1 MTLPGIQV
9 EIGIL
14 RTFAQIEVQRIDWGT
29 FREAGG
35 APHLLGRSLENLLA
49 SKTPEE
55 AEKRYWELENHVVV
69 QGQLF
74 SSAMPVISVILA
86 SLCDERPRY
95 VRISL
100 LELLFQIVSGEA
112 HESEVSSG
120 RPDLG
125 EECRELARTGLWLL
139 YRELKHGESEAA
151 RDVIE
156 RIEPDLGR
164 LTAYT

>member
-1 MTLPGIQV
+1 M

-14 RTFAQIEVQRIDWGT
+14 ETLAQIEIQRVEWHT

-35 APHLLGRSLENLLA
+35 NPQALGSSLEGLLA
-49 SKTPEE
+49 SKTPEN

-69 QGQLF
+69 QGQLY
-74 SSAMPVISVILA
+74 SSALPVVSVILA
-86 SLCDERPRY
+86 SLCDPFPRH

-112 HESEVSSG
+112 HESEVFSG

-125 EECRELARTGLWLL
+125 AECREIARSGLWLL
-139 YRELKHGESEAA
+139 YRELRHGESEAA
-151 RDVIE
+151 GEVIG
-156 RIEPDLGR
+156 RIETDPER
-164 LTAYT
+164 LAAFS

>member
-1 MTLPGIQV
+1 MRTL
-9 EIGIL
+9 
-14 RTFAQIEVQRIDWGT
+14 AQIEIQRINWRA

-35 APHLLGRSLENLLA
+35 APRALGSSLENLLA
-49 SKTPEE
+49 SETPGD
-55 AEKRYWELENHVVV
+55 ARKRYWKLENHVVV

-74 SSAMPVISVILA
+74 TSAIPVISVILA
-86 SLCDERPRY
+86 SLCDERPRH

-112 HESEVSSG
+112 HESEVSFG

-125 EECRELARTGLWLL
+125 EECREVARAGLWLL
-139 YRELKHGESEAA
+139 YRELEHGESEAA

-156 RIEPDLGR
+156 RIELDRTR
-164 LTAYT
+164 LAAYS